1 QIRITNSGHYY
12 DNYMEKKFQFNSE
25 SFNRGFSYQGETIIT
40 DGIIADEFA
49 YDYFIP
55 NPYTTWTI
63 KVQDGPD
70 LSNVTKI
77 RMELAGSLVTNY
89 KKNNHVLNNLI
100 ESL

>member
-1 QIRITNSGHYY
+1 
-12 DNYMEKKFQFNSE
+12 MEKKFQFYSE
-25 SFNRGFSYQGETIIT
+25 SFNRGFSYQGATIIT

-63 KVQDGPD
+63 KVQEGLD

-77 RMELAGSLVTNY
+77 RIELAGSLVTNY
-89 KKNNHVLNNLI
+89 KKKSLI
-100 ESL
+100 

>member
-1 QIRITNSGHYY
+1 
-12 DNYMEKKFQFNSE
+12 MEKKFQFNSE
-25 SFNRGFSYQGETIIT
+25 SFNREFSYQGATIIT

-63 KVQDGPD
+63 KVHEGTD
-70 LSNVTKI
+70 LSHVSKI

-89 KKNNHVLNNLI
+89 RKNL
-100 ESL
+100 